1 MAHHA
6 VSRHDATDTDRHN
19 WYRFSVLALDV
30 MPAVLRNVFRRKWM
44 VKYGTS
50 WEDGPDYG
58 RLLVYGGVIPSA
70 GDVNLPGEFSL
81 RVGSK
86 EIHTSEDV
94 SEVRLSTLTPRP
106 PPPAPPAPRCARAP
120 LRNATSAHARKAPG
134 PKPRS
139 RRHHARIC
147 CAPPVSLFPGSSRSC
162 LTTPLFFTR
171 RTFSPTSSHSSSPRA
186 PFCRLARTQCS
197 Q

>member
-44 VKYGTS
+44 AKYGTS

-94 SEVRLSTLTPRP
+94 SEVRLSTLAPLP
-106 PPPAPPAPRCARAP
+106 PPPALPAPRCARAP
-120 LRNATSAHARKAPG
+120 LRNATSAHARKAPD
-134 PKPRS
+134 PKRVLAATTLAFAVHPPSPFS
-139 RRHHARIC
+139 R
-147 CAPPVSLFPGSSRSC
+147 LSSRS
-162 LTTPLFFTR
+162 FV
-171 RTFSPTSSHSSSPRA
+171 
-186 PFCRLARTQCS
+186 
-197 Q
+197 